1 MRKTKSYFS
10 LTMCTILYCLVL
22 FSITIVQCGHAE
34 VITDTSAM
42 ETPRKSLEEE
52 SYSYAIEGRPDPFKP
67 FVSSKTIMPL
77 GPDPNEIVEDSVELS
92 GMRLFEPGQL
102 TLVGTMLSP
111 QKEIALVEDQTR
123 KGYILKIG
131 MPIGKRG
138 IVTHI
143 ESEQVIITETAKTR
157 AGQEI
162 KSTVTMRLN
171 KEGDK

>member
-1 MRKTKSYFS
+1 
-10 LTMCTILYCLVL
+10 
-22 FSITIVQCGHAE
+22 
-34 VITDTSAM
+34 M

-52 SYSYAIEGRPDPFKP
+52 SYSYVIEGRPDPFKP
-67 FVSSKTIMPL
+67 FVSTKANIPL

-123 KGYILKIG
+123 KGYILKLG

>member
-1 MRKTKSYFS
+1 
-10 LTMCTILYCLVL
+10 
-22 FSITIVQCGHAE
+22 
-34 VITDTSAM
+34 
-42 ETPRKSLEEE
+42 
-52 SYSYAIEGRPDPFKP
+52 
-67 FVSSKTIMPL
+67 
-77 GPDPNEIVEDSVELS
+77 VELS

-111 QKEIALVEDQTR
+111 QKEIALVEDQTK
-123 KGYILKIG
+123 KGYILKLG

-143 ESEQVIITETAKTR
+143 EPEQIIITETAKTR